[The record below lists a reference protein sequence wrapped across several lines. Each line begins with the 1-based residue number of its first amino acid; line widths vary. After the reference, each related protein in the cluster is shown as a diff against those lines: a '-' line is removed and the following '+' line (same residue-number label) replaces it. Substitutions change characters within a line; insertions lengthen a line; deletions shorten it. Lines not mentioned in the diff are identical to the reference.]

1 MTAAAGEQDTWE
13 HRITVLE
20 EAVRNGLEAVEREMR
35 ALRVDL
41 VARVDRSEE
50 RLFALE
56 LWRAMR
62 TEEIAFETGQREGR
76 QGLRKSEMGVM
87 AAVFTAGGVIVGLI
101 PHIWSLIR

>member
-1 MTAAAGEQDTWE
+1 MSAGDDVAWE
-13 HRITVLE
+13 HRITSLE
-20 EAVRNGLEAVEREMR
+20 DAVTSGFDALKAEIL

-41 VARVDRSEE
+41 VSRVDRSEQ
-50 RLFALE
+50 RLYALE